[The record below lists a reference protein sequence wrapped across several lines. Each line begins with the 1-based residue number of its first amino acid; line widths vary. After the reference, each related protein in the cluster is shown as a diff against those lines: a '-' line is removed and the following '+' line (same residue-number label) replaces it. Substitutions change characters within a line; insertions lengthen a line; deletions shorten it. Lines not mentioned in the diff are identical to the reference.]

1 MKIQFLNGG
10 LANQAFQ
17 YIFAKYYELSF
28 PGDIMY
34 MDDSYFAL
42 NTVHNGYELE
52 KVFGIKPHFVSECFD
67 EEVWSYML
75 EEKSRGKSIPQIMCE
90 NGMDM
95 YMVSEV
101 DPAHNHFN
109 PFSGRVINVS
119 THKYDHAIIGAPG
132 DVYFHGYWIN
142 KWWMEKYRD
151 FFLKEFTF
159 PPIEDLKNKEYLKEI
174 LGRPSVFMHVRRG
187 DYVTIGSALDSSFFL
202 NTVNEFN
209 EKIKITP
216 EVENDIKKWT
226 IFVFSDDISWC
237 RENWKELG
245 LDQFGEV
252 VFVEGNM
259 EGKNYIDMQL
269 MSHCEAILMSNSAFS
284 YLAALLNTR
293 KKLVINNT
301 IREV

>member
-101 DPAHNHFN
+101 NLAHKHFN
-109 PFSGRVINVS
+109 PFSGRVINIP

-151 FFLKEFTF
+151 VFLKEFTF
-159 PPIEDLKNKEYLKEI
+159 PPIEDSKNKEYLKEI

-187 DYVTIGSALDSSFFL
+187 DYVTIGFALDSSFFL

>member
-1 MKIQFLNGG
+1 
-10 LANQAFQ
+10 
-17 YIFAKYYELSF
+17 
-28 PGDIMY
+28 
-34 MDDSYFAL
+34 
-42 NTVHNGYELE
+42 
-52 KVFGIKPHFVSECFD
+52 
-67 EEVWSYML
+67 
-75 EEKSRGKSIPQIMCE
+75 
-90 NGMDM
+90 
-95 YMVSEV
+95 
-101 DPAHNHFN
+101 
-109 PFSGRVINVS
+109 
-119 THKYDHAIIGAPG
+119 
-132 DVYFHGYWIN
+132 
-142 KWWMEKYRD
+142 MEKYRD

-159 PPIEDLKNKEYLKEI
+159 PPIEDSKNKEYLKEI